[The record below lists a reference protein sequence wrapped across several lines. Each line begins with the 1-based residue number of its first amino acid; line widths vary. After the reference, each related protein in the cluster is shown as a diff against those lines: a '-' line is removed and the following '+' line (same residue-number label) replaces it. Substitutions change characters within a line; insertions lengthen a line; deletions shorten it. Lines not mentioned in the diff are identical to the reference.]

1 MANIPVILFEGKEY
15 FSIRRFSFDYLVQ
28 YGMVLKTCS
37 IDINRSDKII
47 DFRNLLGQKKSLL
60 GTVYIQNKVFLE
72 GYLTSKMLLPGRN
85 SDTGSFRTF
94 NLYDRFYP
102 LIESESVK
110 INQYKKLKTL
120 EQTLEILLDE
130 LNFVKYTNPQ
140 TKITETYSYQ
150 KSISSVKDFIS
161 YGYNVKRPIVLERYG
176 EQYNEFSQETA
187 NIIGRLCNI
196 HQKVIIS
203 NGYDTLKIENIN
215 DVSSKLVYVLSD
227 SEKDGNIINWSQGA
241 DDKKLQAKHIEVYNT
256 FSKTSKQQDKNTSLV
271 INYENGMP
279 NVKNVRTINRN
290 MSYSNIAKHMDYE
303 LCQINANSHTYS
315 ITITAP
321 SFLDINKNFLEP
333 NKKIL
338 FISKSNGIEEEMT
351 IVSVSG
357 EVTSEG
363 IKIVLGCSPV
373 DVFNKQVN
381 QKFKKAI
388 IKR

>member
-15 FSIRRFSFDYLVQ
+15 FSIRRFSFDHSVQ

-37 IDINRSDKII
+37 IDANVSSKII
-47 DFRNLLGQKKSLL
+47 DFINLLGQRKFLL
-60 GTVYIQNKVFLE
+60 GTIYVQDKVFLE
-72 GYLTSKMLLPGRN
+72 GYLTFNMLKIGRN
-85 SDTGSFRTF
+85 SDTGYFATF
-94 NLYDRFYP
+94 ILYDRFYP
-102 LIESESVK
+102 LIVSETIK

-130 LNFVKYTNPQ
+130 LNFVKYTNPE
-140 TKITETYSYQ
+140 TNIAETYSYQ

-215 DVSSKLVYVLSD
+215 DGSLDPVYILND
-227 SEKDGNIINWSQGA
+227 SEKDGNMINWNKGGGNE
-241 DDKKLQAKHIEVYNT
+241 KLQAKHIEIYNT
-256 FSKTSKQQDKNTSLV
+256 FSKTPKEQDKNIALV
-271 INYENGMP
+271 INYLNGIP

-290 MSYSNIAKHMDYE
+290 MSYSDIKKNMDYE
-303 LCQINANSHTYS
+303 LSQINANSHNYS
-315 ITITAP
+315 ITITPP

-333 NKKIL
+333 NKKVL
-338 FISKSNGIEEEMT
+338 FISRNMGIEEEMT
-351 IVSVSG
+351 ILSVSG

-363 IKIVLGCSPV
+363 IRCVLGCSPV
-373 DVFNKQVN
+373 DVFKKQAN